1 MGIIVCN
8 QSVKETEV
16 DHFNNSKVSEIH
28 QFLKFRHGKQMQ
40 KNSKNFVVYEMR
52 GGTLKK
58 ENIDNKDSK
67 FLGNVKLSDRVLKEI
82 V

>member
-1 MGIIVCN
+1 
-8 QSVKETEV
+8 
-16 DHFNNSKVSEIH
+16 
-28 QFLKFRHGKQMQ
+28 MQ
-40 KNSKNFVVYEMR
+40 KNSKNFVVYKMR

-67 FLGNVKLSDRVLKEI
+67 SLGKVKLSDRVLKEI